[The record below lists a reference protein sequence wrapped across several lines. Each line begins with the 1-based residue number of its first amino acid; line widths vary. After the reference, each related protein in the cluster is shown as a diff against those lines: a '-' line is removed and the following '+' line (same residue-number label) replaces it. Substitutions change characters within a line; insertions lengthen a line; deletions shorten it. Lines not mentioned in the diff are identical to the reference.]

1 VLYSLEL
8 LAVLLPLLY
17 VLLTAAYAIVFFR
30 DEPGIARL
38 LTPSLSAV
46 LLLHF
51 TYVAL
56 RTVLYEHI
64 PLANVYETLTVIGF
78 ALALVYWIIERIVKT
93 PNTGMFVL
101 GVVFLFQ
108 TISSAFI
115 GHDVD
120 VNPVLRSPLFG
131 AHTTTAVLGYTGFAL
146 SAVYGV
152 LYLMLY
158 HELKVNRFGIIYG
171 RLPSLGTL
179 GAMHERAAFVGL
191 IAMTIAIAIGMAW
204 LPTTEFGW
212 ALTDPK
218 VAMTLLIWV
227 LYVFVL
233 LGYRYSWTS
242 RVRLIYVSIVGFLLL
257 VLSTI
262 AVNLWLQSFHAFI

>member
-1 VLYSLEL
+1 MVHTLEL

-17 VLLTAAYAIVFFR
+17 ALLTAAYAIVFFR
-30 DEPGIARL
+30 DEPGVARL
-38 LTPSLSAV
+38 LTPSLSVV
-46 LLLHF
+46 LILHLL
-51 TYVAL
+51 YVAL
-56 RTVLYEHI
+56 RTALYEHI
-64 PLANVYETLTVIGF
+64 PLANVFETLTVMGF
-78 ALALVYWIIERIVKT
+78 ALTFVYWITERFVKT
-93 PNTGMFVL
+93 SNTGMFVL

-115 GHDVD
+115 GHEVE

-179 GAMHERAAFVGL
+179 GVMHERAAFVGL
-191 IAMTIAIAIGMAW
+191 IAMTAAI
-204 LPTTEFGW
+204 T
-212 ALTDPK
+212 
-218 VAMTLLIWV
+218 
-227 LYVFVL
+227 
-233 LGYRYSWTS
+233 
-242 RVRLIYVSIVGFLLL
+242 
-257 VLSTI
+257 
-262 AVNLWLQSFHAFI
+262 